1 MANCTPGGAVAMGAS
16 NGSASTRVPLRE
28 RNGKEGLV
36 PNVSVTYGEMQAAA
50 RKPQG
55 PVIRLGAARKLT
67 ALLAVMS
74 VAATLAVLG
83 TATAQASATTA
94 QVSATA
100 TTAGLAASGG
110 MAARGTASAAVLAT
124 DLPSCRAIT
133 YRGNAGAI
141 YVQTSPGGYV
151 VWGIYMYDG
160 ALDSGPWW
168 VDVYVGKNRVDHKQ
182 PPRQVYAPHAS
193 LPPKLAKKG
202 SVFRISALHYATA
215 NRTWYGNI
223 PNGCIIP

>member
-1 MANCTPGGAVAMGAS
+1 MGAS
-16 NGSASTRVPLRE
+16 NGSASTRVPVRE

-36 PNVSVTYGEMQAAA
+36 PNVSITYGEMQAAA
-50 RKPQG
+50 RQLQG
-55 PVIRLGAARKLT
+55 PVIRLRAARKLT

-74 VAATLAVLG
+74 AAVMLAVLG
-83 TATAQASATTA
+83 ITAAQASTTTA

-100 TTAGLAASGG
+100 TTAGLVVSGG
-110 MAARGTASAAVLAT
+110 MAARGTAPTAVPAT
-124 DLPSCRAIT
+124 DLPSCRAVT
-133 YRGNAGAI
+133 YRGSAGAI

-151 VWGIYMYDG
+151 VWGIYMYNG

-193 LPPKLAKKG
+193 VPPKLAKKG

>member
-1 MANCTPGGAVAMGAS
+1 MGAS
-16 NGSASTRVPLRE
+16 NGSASTRVPVRE

-36 PNVSVTYGEMQAAA
+36 PNVSVTYGEVQAAA
-50 RKPQG
+50 RQPQG
-55 PVIRLGAARKLT
+55 PVIRLRAARKLI
-67 ALLAVMS
+67 ALLAVAIS
-74 VAATLAVLG
+74 AAATLAVLG
-83 TATAQASATTA
+83 IATAQASTPTA

-100 TTAGLAASGG
+100 TTAGVVVSEG
-110 MAARGTASAAVLAT
+110 MAARGTASSAVPAT

-141 YVQTSPGGYV
+141 YVQTSPSGYV
-151 VWGIYMYDG
+151 VWGIYMYNG

-193 LPPKLAKKG
+193 VPPKLAKKG

-223 PNGCIIP
+223 PNGCIVP

>member
-1 MANCTPGGAVAMGAS
+1 MGAS
-16 NGSASTRVPLRE
+16 DGEAGTRVPVRE

-50 RKPQG
+50 RQPQG
-55 PVIRLGAARKLT
+55 PVIRLRAARKLAT
-67 ALLAVMS
+67 LLAVMS
-74 VAATLAVLG
+74 AAATLVVLG
-83 TATAQASATTA
+83 VATAQASATTA
-94 QVSATA
+94 QVPATA
-100 TTAGLAASGG
+100 TTITAGLVVSGG
-110 MAARGTASAAVLAT
+110 MAARGTASAAVPAK

-133 YRGNAGAI
+133 YRGSAGAI

-151 VWGIYMYDG
+151 VWGIYMYSS

-168 VDVYVGKNRVDHKQ
+168 VDVYVGNKRVDHKQ
-182 PPRQVYAPHAS
+182 PPRQVYAPHGS

>member
-1 MANCTPGGAVAMGAS
+1 MIDRDFAQPDRDRDPRQPTWPAEHHPALRPDIQAVARQS
-16 NGSASTRVPLRE
+16 
-28 RNGKEGLV
+28 
-36 PNVSVTYGEMQAAA
+36 
-50 RKPQG
+50 QG
-55 PVIRLGAARKLT
+55 PVIGLRAARKLT

-74 VAATLAVLG
+74 AAAACAVLG
-83 TATAQASATTA
+83 IATAQASITTA

-100 TTAGLAASGG
+100 TTAGLVVRGG
-110 MAARGTASAAVLAT
+110 MTARGTASAAVPAT

-133 YRGNAGAI
+133 YRRPDGAI

-151 VWGIYMYDG
+151 AGIYMYNR

-168 VDVYVGKNRVDHKQ
+168 VDVYVGNRRIDHKQ

-193 LPPKLAKKG
+193 FPPEVAKKG
-202 SVFRISALHYATA
+202 SISALHYATA

>member
-1 MANCTPGGAVAMGAS
+1 
-16 NGSASTRVPLRE
+16 VPVRE
-28 RNGKEGLV
+28 RRVKEGLV
-36 PNVSVTYGEMQAAA
+36 PNVSVTYGEMHAAV
-50 RKPQG
+50 RQPQE
-55 PVIRLGAARKLT
+55 PVIRVRVARKLT

-74 VAATLAVLG
+74 AAATLAVLG
-83 TATAQASATTA
+83 IATAHASTTTA
-94 QVSATA
+94 RVSAKA
-100 TTAGLAASGG
+100 TTAGLVVSGG
-110 MAARGTASAAVLAT
+110 MAAQGTASAAVPAT

-133 YRGNAGAI
+133 YRGPDGAI
-141 YVQTSPGGYV
+141 YVQTSPDGYV
-151 VWGIYMYDG
+151 AWGIYMYNG

-168 VDVYVGKNRVDHKQ
+168 VDVYVGNKRVDHKQ

-202 SVFRISALHYATA
+202 SVFRISALHYANA

>member
-1 MANCTPGGAVAMGAS
+1 MGAS
-16 NGSASTRVPLRE
+16 NGSASTRVPVRE
-28 RNGKEGLV
+28 HNGKEGLV

-50 RKPQG
+50 RQPQG
-55 PVIRLGAARKLT
+55 PVIRLRAARKLI

-74 VAATLAVLG
+74 AAATLAVLG
-83 TATAQASATTA
+83 IATAQASTPTA
-94 QVSATA
+94 RLSATA
-100 TTAGLAASGG
+100 TTAGVVVSGG
-110 MAARGTASAAVLAT
+110 MAARGTASAT

-151 VWGIYMYDG
+151 VWGIYMYNG

-193 LPPKLAKKG
+193 VPPKLAKKG

-223 PNGCIIP
+223 PNGCIVP

>member
-1 MANCTPGGAVAMGAS
+1 M
-16 NGSASTRVPLRE
+16 
-28 RNGKEGLV
+28 

-50 RKPQG
+50 RQPQG
-55 PVIRLGAARKLT
+55 PVIRLRAARKLT

-74 VAATLAVLG
+74 AAAAFAVLG
-83 TATAQASATTA
+83 IATAQASITTA

-100 TTAGLAASGG
+100 TTAGLVVSGG
-110 MAARGTASAAVLAT
+110 MAARGAASTAVPAT

-133 YRGNAGAI
+133 YRGPDGAI
-141 YVQTSPGGYV
+141 YVQTSPGGHV
-151 VWGIYMYDG
+151 VWGIYMYNR

-168 VDVYVGKNRVDHKQ
+168 VDVYVGNRRVDHKQ

-193 LPPKLAKKG
+193 YPPEVAKKG
-202 SVFRISALHYATA
+202 RVFRISALHYATA